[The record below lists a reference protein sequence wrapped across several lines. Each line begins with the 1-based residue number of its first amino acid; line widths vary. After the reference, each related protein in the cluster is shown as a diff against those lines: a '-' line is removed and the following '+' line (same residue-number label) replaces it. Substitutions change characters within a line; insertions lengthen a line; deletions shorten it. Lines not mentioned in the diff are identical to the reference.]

1 MRYAV
6 DRRQIT
12 LFDPGEKMFSPMA
25 LKFLR
30 SDWPGLFRSQMLVL
44 MPARELGE
52 HFHPS
57 QGAPT
62 KELYS
67 MAGLIFLKE
76 YFNLTIEQTIER
88 YLVDGA
94 WQYALNVNPMM
105 VSLGHATLERY
116 IRLFATDRLAQEVFH
131 RVTSAFIEILELDI
145 SRQRL
150 DSTHIFSDMALF
162 GRTRLM
168 GVTIK
173 RFLTQLKRQHRE
185 LYLALPEALRQRYQ
199 PSAAQLFGDHPGPR
213 ERLRQSVAED
223 LLFLVAQ
230 FAQDAMVSGRS
241 SFKAMRRVLF
251 EQCEAKEGR
260 FGVKA
265 QTGCQVMQNPSD
277 PEATYDGHKGPGYQ
291 AQISETC
298 SSENDVQLIT
308 GVMVEPANCCDQDAV
323 EPMLDVLEA
332 HGRKP
337 ELLVADAGYGS
348 DANAARAEQRGVDLQ
363 SPVGGSPVEQGD
375 DALSIDDFAV
385 DEKTETVEC
394 CPNGC
399 APVSSEYDPR
409 RDETTTVM
417 AATDCSSC
425 EFQED
430 CPVKKVDD
438 GYVLKHT
445 PSKRRLAG
453 RRAEQKTEP
462 FKETY
467 AVRAG
472 GESVNSGLKRK
483 TGMGRLRIRGRPKV
497 TMAVLLRCAGWNL
510 FRALTALKKRG
521 RAAFGACCA
530 MFLAF
535 LQRLSRSECPPIA
548 LIATP
553 GPYFRPLRPLNPPAA
568 SSNPNF

>member
-6 DRRQIT
+6 DPRQSS
-12 LFDPGEKMFSPMA
+12 LFDPGEKMFSKMVV
-25 LKFLR
+25 KFLR
-30 SDWPGLFRSQMLVL
+30 SGWAGLFRSQLLAL

-76 YFNLTIEQTIER
+76 YYNLTIDQAVER

-94 WQYALNVNPMM
+94 WQYALNVNPMT

-131 RVTSAFIEILELDI
+131 RVTSAFIEILELDV

-199 PSAAQLFGDHPGPR
+199 PSAAKLFGDHQGPR
-213 ERLRQSVAED
+213 EQLRQSVAED
-223 LLFLVAQ
+223 LLFLVTQ
-230 FAQDAMVSGRS
+230 FAQDPAVSGRT
-241 SFKAMRRVLF
+241 SFKAMKRVLL
-251 EQCEAKEGR
+251 EQCETREGK
-260 FGVKA
+260 FGVKDK
-265 QTGCQVMQNPSD
+265 TGSEVMQNPSD

-291 AQISETC
+291 AQLSETC

-308 GVMVEPANCCDQDAV
+308 GVIVEPAHCCDQAAV

-337 ELLVADAGYGS
+337 ALLVADTGYGS
-348 DANAARAEQRGVDLQ
+348 DANAVGAEHRGVDLQ
-363 SPVGGSPVEQGD
+363 SPVGGSPVEQD
-375 DALSIDDFAV
+375 DDTLTIDDFAV
-385 DEKTETVEC
+385 DEKTEQVEC

-399 APVSSEYDPR
+399 TPVSSEYDPR

-417 AATDCSSC
+417 DAADCASC
-425 EFQED
+425 QFRGD
-430 CPVKKVDD
+430 CPVKKMDD
-438 GYVLKHT
+438 RYVLKHT

-483 TGMGRLRIRGRPKV
+483 TGMGRLRVRGHPKV
-497 TMAVLLRCAGWNL
+497 AMAVLLRCAGWNL
-510 FRALTALKKRG
+510 FRALAALKKRG
-521 RAAFGACCA
+521 WAAFGACCA

-535 LQRLSRSECPPIA
+535 LHRLSPSKRPWIA
-548 LIATP
+548 LVATP
-553 GPYFRPLRPLNPPAA
+553 LPCFRPLQPRNPPAA
-568 SSNPNF
+568 PSKPNF